1 MSNKTTQA
9 ICESMGWDN
18 DAVSIFAPGIGCI
31 GLFDDLGKD
40 TPNGN
45 WLVKALQARLVEEG
59 WTVCNYHSPTFGHS
73 SQARRDPIEFPELY
87 MVESDDLHSEPET
100 IVQLYC
106 KIHGIEVGNE

>member
-1 MSNKTTQA
+1 MDK
-9 ICESMGWDN
+9 GWKYKNEYCVLIDGKIYN
-18 DAVSIFAPGIGCI
+18 LKNIFFLMMFAK
-31 GLFDDLGKD
+31 L
-40 TPNGN
+40 
-45 WLVKALQARLVEEG
+45 LQARLVEEG

-106 KIHGIEVGNE
+106 KIHGIEVGYE